1 MPDMTDSTKPSDTA
15 AAPATAP
22 STTAPAASAA
32 APASLPSIPFDV
44 FAKLDLRV
52 ATVLSA
58 EPHPNADKLLKVR
71 LDDGTP
77 QGRQV
82 CAGIKA
88 WYDPATLVGKQVVIV
103 ANLEPRTLRG
113 EISEGMILAASDLR
127 EGAVGPAGG
136 GAPAGPEER
145 DVVVVTVQRPVKAGS
160 RVS

>member
-1 MPDMTDSTKPSDTA
+1 MADT
-15 AAPATAP
+15 PET
-22 STTAPAASAA
+22 
-32 APASLPSIPFDV
+32 LPHIPYDV

-82 CAGIKA
+82 CAGIRA
-88 WYDPATLVGKQVVIV
+88 WYDPQSLVGKQVVIV
-103 ANLEPRTLRG
+103 ANLEPRKLRG
-113 EISEGMILAASDLR
+113 EISEGMILAASDLKD
-127 EGAVGPAGG
+127 GAVVDPAAG
-136 GAPAGPEER
+136 PAGPEER
-145 DVVVVTVQRPVKAGS
+145 DVVVVTIDRQVKAGS